1 MKPIKGNTHD
11 NRPKAASQPETER
24 ATDAKACPTR
34 LCIICRTARPRDLL
48 VRLTADN
55 QTGEIKLNKGKPP
68 VEGRSVYFCRKQSCL
83 TQLLKGTRLKLSL
96 EGRKGKNL
104 QNRRTI
110 KWPVEPQLILEITAE
125 CTEP

>member
-1 MKPIKGNTHD
+1 MKPIKAKTND
-11 NRPKAASQPETER
+11 NPSEAATQLDITRVEGKKSIPV
-24 ATDAKACPTR
+24 R

-55 QTGEIKLNKGKPP
+55 RTSEVRLNRGKPHID
-68 VEGRSVYFCRKQSCL
+68 GRSVYFCRKQSCL
-83 TQLLKGTRLKLSL
+83 TALLKGTRLKFSL

-104 QNRRTI
+104 QNQRTI
-110 KWPVEPQLILEITAE
+110 KWPVEPQLIREISAE